1 MQAAP
6 SRARDCARG
15 TTTPFPALAL
25 GLAAAVSTL
34 PLATPLPAHP
44 QQRLFTPEIALDVRG
59 VGIAAVTDDGSRV
72 AATVRTRRDRNGVDH
87 QRYGDPTYISPT
99 RTRLMVIDTRS
110 GERTWVH
117 EEPAQLRG
125 FEWSPDGGRL
135 AYFIVEDGGSG
146 GGVGSGDGGRSGGG
160 ARYRLRIFDAST
172 GRART
177 VTLGTDREIASSS
190 PLVWSPDGA
199 MLLMGL
205 RPDGWAAEARAA
217 FVALTEAP
225 VIVQDS
231 RNDFLAWDR
240 VRNIAARQI
249 TALVSPDDGSVREI
263 LADVTPSGPAF
274 SGDGSYITYSTATR
288 TKTSYTRRDGTEY
301 ELFRLALAEGNE
313 PESLRDTGEDRL
325 SANWNAARDAFAY
338 SERGSVLVRRLGED
352 EAVDVTEGHRGPEGA
367 GESAGGGEAAAGRGD
382 SAAGGAA
389 DDTDSTRIRFSLQ
402 RWSPSGDQLLLS
414 SQDAWHLLDLGTD
427 DLRTLLE
434 LEEDSDTR
442 PRRQV
447 QAWSDDGRNLY
458 FSYAARDRWQRGLK
472 RLDLVTGDIET
483 LFLDDNLYR
492 SWNISDDGGTIVYT
506 MSDGDRPDEIWTTPT
521 DRLAPRRLTTSNP
534 ELDDV
539 ALTRSELVEYL
550 DVDGNTLY
558 GILYYPANYEP
569 GRTYPLVAEI
579 YEQYFDNGFNE
590 NMNLITARGWF
601 GFRPSVRFEEGFPG
615 EAWLKAVPNAI
626 NRIIE
631 RGLVDPEKVGVY
643 GQSYGGYATN
653 LLITQTDR
661 FAAAANV
668 SGKVNIISFLGD
680 SPKITTRNYAAA
692 EVGQDRIGATLWEQP
707 HKYIEHSAV
716 MFADRIE
723 TPLLMLSGE
732 GDWNVP
738 ATNQREMYYALR
750 RLEKEVVWVH
760 YTAGGHGAGRAST
773 AADFVDHWRR
783 MFDWF
788 AEHFGEE
795 EGKPVSEEGGEVPR
809 R

>member
-1 MQAAP
+1 MPGRRHP
-6 SRARDCARG
+6 S
-15 TTTPFPALAL
+15 ALAF
-25 GLAAAVSTL
+25 LAGFAGAIALTA
-34 PLATPLPAHP
+34 ATPLPTHP
-44 QQRLFTPEIALDVRG
+44 QQRTFTPEIALDVRG

-72 AATVRTRRDRNGVDH
+72 AATVRVRRDRTDVDH
-87 QRYGDPTYISPT
+87 QRYGDPTYISPVSV
-99 RTRLMVIDTRS
+99 RLMVIDTRS

-125 FEWSPDGGRL
+125 FAWSPDGERL
-135 AYFIVEDGGSG
+135 AYFAVEDGG
-146 GGVGSGDGGRSGGG
+146 
-160 ARYRLRIFDAST
+160 YRLRIFDANA
-172 GRART
+172 GRGET
-177 VTLGTDREIASSS
+177 VALGADNEIASSS
-190 PLVWSPDGA
+190 SLVWAPDGA
-199 MLLMGL
+199 SVLLGL
-205 RPDGWAAEARAA
+205 RPDGWAEEARAA

-249 TALVSPDDGSVREI
+249 TALVSLDNGDVREI
-263 LADVTPSGPAF
+263 LSDATPSGPGF
-274 SGDGSYITYSTATR
+274 SEDGSYITYSTATR

-301 ELFRLALAEGNE
+301 ELFRLALAEGSE
-313 PESLRDTGEDRL
+313 PESLRDTGEERM
-325 SANWNAARDAFAY
+325 NVTWNDARDAFAY
-338 SERGSVLVRRLGED
+338 ADSGSVYVRRLGEE
-352 EAVDVTEGHRGPEGA
+352 EAVDVTEGHRGSPA
-367 GESAGGGEAAAGRGD
+367 DAGGDPEEGD
-382 SAAGGAA
+382 DR
-389 DDTDSTRIRFSLQ
+389 DDDDPDPDSTRIRFSVQ
-402 RWSPSGDQLLLS
+402 RWSPSGDALLLS
-414 SQDAWHLLDLGTD
+414 SQDAWHLLDLGGN

-434 LEEDSDTR
+434 LEDDEDTR

-447 QAWSDDGRNLY
+447 QHWADDGRHLY
-458 FSYAARDRWQRGLK
+458 FSYSARDRWQRGLK
-472 RLDLVTGDIET
+472 RLEVASGTIET
-483 LFLDDNLYR
+483 LALDDNLYR
-492 SWNISDDGGTIVYT
+492 SWNISDDGSTFVYT
-506 MSDGDRPDEIWTTPT
+506 VSDGDRPDEIHVARG
-521 DRLAPRRLTTSNP
+521 DLSAPRQLTTSNP
-534 ELDDV
+534 QLDDV
-539 ALTRSELVEYL
+539 ALTRSELVEFL
-550 DVDGNTLY
+550 DIDGNTLY
-558 GILYYPANYEP
+558 GILYYPAGYEP
-569 GRTYPLVAEI
+569 GRKYPLVAEI
-579 YEQYFDNGFNE
+579 YEQFFDNGFNE
-590 NMNLITARGWF
+590 NMNLITAQGWF

-626 NRIIE
+626 NKIIE

-750 RLEKEVVWVH
+750 RLDKEVVWVH

-773 AADFVDHWRR
+773 AADFADHWQR

-795 EGKPVSEEGGEVPR
+795 EKAVSEDQ
-809 R
+809 

>member
-1 MQAAP
+1 MPGRRHP
-6 SRARDCARG
+6 SAL
-15 TTTPFPALAL
+15 PFLAGFAGALAL
-25 GLAAAVSTL
+25 AT
-34 PLATPLPAHP
+34 TPLPAHP
-44 QQRLFTPEIALDVRG
+44 QQRAFTPEIALDVRG
-59 VGIAAVTDDGSRV
+59 VGIAAVTDDGARV
-72 AATVRTRRDRNGVDH
+72 AATVRTRRDRTDVDH
-87 QRYGDPTYISPT
+87 QRYGDPTYISSVSV
-99 RTRLMVIDTRS
+99 RLIVIDTRS

-125 FEWSPDGGRL
+125 FAWSPDGERL
-135 AYFIVEDGGSG
+135 AYFAVEDGGY
-146 GGVGSGDGGRSGGG
+146 V
-160 ARYRLRIFDAST
+160 LRIFDASS
-172 GRART
+172 GRAET
-177 VTLGTDREIASSS
+177 VAVGADNEIASSS
-190 PLVWSPDGA
+190 PLVWAPDGA
-199 MLLMGL
+199 SVLLGL
-205 RPDGWAAEARAA
+205 RPDGWAEEARAA

-249 TALVSPDDGSVREI
+249 TALVSLDDGGVREI
-263 LADVTPSGPAF
+263 LSDAPPSGPGF
-274 SGDGSYITYSTATR
+274 SEDGSYITYSTATR

-301 ELFRLALAEGNE
+301 ELFRVALAEGSE
-313 PESLRDTGEDRL
+313 PESLRDTGEERM
-325 SANWNAARDAFAY
+325 NVTWNDARDAFAY
-338 SERGSVLVRRLGED
+338 ADGGSVYVRRLGEE
-352 EAVDVTEGHRGPEGA
+352 EAVDVTEGHRGSPA
-367 GESAGGGEAAAGRGD
+367 DAGGDPEEGDDPEAADPDAD
-382 SAAGGAA
+382 S
-389 DDTDSTRIRFSLQ
+389 SRIRFSVQ
-402 RWSPSGDQLLLS
+402 RWSPSGDALLLS
-414 SQDAWHLLDLGTD
+414 SQDAWHLLDLGGN
-427 DLRTLLE
+427 DLRTLLQ
-434 LEEDSDTR
+434 LEDDEDTR
-442 PRRQV
+442 PRRQI
-447 QAWSDDGRNLY
+447 QGWSDDGRHLY
-458 FSYAARDRWQRGLK
+458 FSYSARDRWQGGLK
-472 RLDLVTGDIET
+472 RLEVASGAIET
-483 LFLDDNLYR
+483 LALDENLYR
-492 SWNISDDGGTIVYT
+492 SWNISDDGSTFVYT
-506 MSDGDRPDEIWTTPT
+506 MSDGDRPDEIHVARG
-521 DRLAPRRLTTSNP
+521 DLSAPRQLTTSNP
-534 ELDDV
+534 QLADV
-539 ALTRSELVEYL
+539 ALTRSELVEFL
-550 DVDGNTLY
+550 DIDGNTLY
-558 GILYYPANYEP
+558 GILYYPAGYEP
-569 GRTYPLVAEI
+569 GRKYPLVAEI
-579 YEQYFDNGFNE
+579 YEQFFDNGFNE
-590 NMNLITARGWF
+590 NMNLITAQGWF

-626 NRIIE
+626 NKIIE

-750 RLEKEVVWVH
+750 RLDKEVVWVH

-773 AADFVDHWRR
+773 AADFADHWQR

-795 EGKPVSEEGGEVPR
+795 ERPVSEGQ
-809 R
+809 

>member
-1 MQAAP
+1 MRISRHHPTIPVLLACAA
-6 SRARDCARG
+6 
-15 TTTPFPALAL
+15 ALA
-25 GLAAAVSTL
+25 A
-34 PLATPLPAHP
+34 PLPAHP

-59 VGIAAVTDDGSRV
+59 VSIAAVTGDGRLV
-72 AATVRTRRDRNGVDH
+72 AATVRTRRDRTGVDH

-99 RTRLMVIDTRS
+99 TTRLMVIDTRT

-117 EEPAQLRG
+117 EQPAQLRG
-125 FEWSPDGGRL
+125 FAWSPDGDRL
-135 AYFIVEDGGSG
+135 AYFAVQGGEQQ
-146 GGVGSGDGGRSGGG
+146 
-160 ARYRLRIFDAST
+160 LRIFDAET
-172 GRART
+172 GSERT
-177 VTLGTDREIASSS
+177 VALQTGKRIASSS

-199 MLLMGL
+199 EVLVGL
-205 RPDGWAAEARAA
+205 RPDGWAREARAA

-231 RNDFLAWDR
+231 RNEFLAWDR
-240 VRNIAARQI
+240 VRNIAATQI
-249 TALVSPDDGSVREI
+249 TALVSPENGSVREI
-263 LADVTPSGPAF
+263 LSDVTPSGARF
-274 SGDGSYITYSTATR
+274 SADGSYITYSTATR

-301 ELFRLALAEGNE
+301 ELFRLALAEGSE
-313 PESLRDTGEDRL
+313 PESLRDTGEQRMTVT
-325 SANWNAARDAFAY
+325 WNDARDAFAY
-338 SERGSVLVRRLGED
+338 GERGSVFVRRLGED
-352 EAVDVTEGHRGPEGA
+352 EAVDVTEGHRGEPP
-367 GESAGGGEAAAGRGD
+367 
-382 SAAGGAA
+382 AGGAEGEEDLEA
-389 DDTDSTRIRFSLQ
+389 DSARIRFSVQ
-402 RWSPSGDQLLLS
+402 RWSPSGDRLLLTS
-414 SQDAWHLLDLGTD
+414 RDGWHLLDLAGD
-427 DLRTLLE
+427 ELRTLLE
-434 LEEDSDTR
+434 LEEDDDTR

-447 QAWSDDGRNLY
+447 QAWSSDGRHLY

-472 RLDLVTGDIET
+472 RLDTATGDIET

-492 SWNISDDGGTIVYT
+492 SWNVSDDGGTIVYT
-506 MSDGDRPDEIWTTPT
+506 MSDGDHPNEIWTTAT
-521 DRLAPRRLTTSNP
+521 DRPAPRRLTTSNP
-534 ELDDV
+534 QLDDV

-558 GILYYPANYEP
+558 GILYYPAGYEP
-569 GRTYPLVAEI
+569 GRKYPLVAEI

-590 NMNLITARGWF
+590 NMNLITAQGWF

-631 RGLVDPEKVGVY
+631 RGLVDPDRVGVY

-750 RLEKEVVWVH
+750 RLGKEVVWVH

-773 AADFVDHWRR
+773 AADFVDHWQR

-795 EGKPVSEEGGEVPR
+795 EEKAVFQMDMNRMPTEGGDDGGA
-809 R
+809 

>member
-1 MQAAP
+1 MRVHEHTPAIVFAAP
-6 SRARDCARG
+6 K
-15 TTTPFPALAL
+15 PAPTLPRPT
-25 GLAAAVSTL
+25 LAALTTALTLTTLATL
-34 PLATPLPAHP
+34 PTPLTAQP
-44 QQRLFTPEIALDVRG
+44 QRPFTPDVALDVRG
-59 VGIAAVTDDGSRV
+59 LGIAAVTDDGARV
-72 AATVRTRRDRNGVDH
+72 AATVRTRRDRTDVDH
-87 QRYGDPTYISPT
+87 QRYGDPTYISPVSV
-99 RTRLMVIDTRS
+99 RLMVIDTDS
-110 GERTWVH
+110 GAQTWVH
-117 EEPAQLRG
+117 EEPAVLRG
-125 FEWSPDGGRL
+125 FAWSPDGGRL
-135 AYFIVEDGGSG
+135 AYFAAEGEH
-146 GGVGSGDGGRSGGG
+146 
-160 ARYRLRIFDAST
+160 YQLRVFDAAT
-172 GRART
+172 GTSRAIDLRT
-177 VTLGTDREIASSS
+177 ENEIASSS

-199 MLLMGL
+199 SVLLGL
-205 RPDGWAAEARAA
+205 RPAGWASEARAA

-249 TALVSPDDGSVREI
+249 TALVSTNDGAVREI
-263 LADVTPSGPAF
+263 LSGATPVGPGF
-274 SGDGSYITYSTATR
+274 SEDGSSITYSTATR

-301 ELFRLALAEGNE
+301 ELFRLGIAAGGE
-313 PESLRDTGEDRL
+313 PESLRDTGEERL
-325 SANWNAARDAFAY
+325 NVSWTEARDAFAY
-338 SERGSVLVRRLGED
+338 ADEGSVFVRRLGE
-352 EAVDVTEGHRGPEGA
+352 EEPVDVTEGHREA
-367 GESAGGGEAAAGRGD
+367 GEPGSDETGTGATRTGATGADADPD
-382 SAAGGAA
+382 SA
-389 DDTDSTRIRFSLQ
+389 TTRFSVE
-402 RWSPSGDQLLLS
+402 RWSPSGDQLLLTS
-414 SQDAWHLLDLGTD
+414 DAAWHLLDLD
-427 DLRTLLE
+427 DDDMRTLLD
-434 LEEDSDTR
+434 LEEDDDTR

-447 QAWSDDGRNLY
+447 QGWSDDGRHVY
-458 FSYAARDRWQRGLK
+458 FSYSARDRWQRGLK
-472 RLDLVTGDIET
+472 RLDTASGTVET
-483 LFLDDNLYR
+483 LLLDDGLYR
-492 SWNISDDGGTIVYT
+492 SWNISDDGGAIVYT
-506 MSDGDRPDEIWTTPT
+506 ASDGDRPDEIWVSGGG
-521 DRLAPRRLTTSNP
+521 RAAPARLTTANP
-534 ELDDV
+534 QLDDV

-558 GILYYPANYEP
+558 GILYYPAGYEA
-569 GRTYPLVAEI
+569 GRKYPLVAEI
-579 YEQYFDNGFNE
+579 YEQFFDNGFNE

-626 NRIIE
+626 NKIIE
-631 RGLVDPEKVGVY
+631 RGLVDEDKVGVY

-750 RLEKEVVWVH
+750 RLDKEVVWVH
-760 YTAGGHGAGRAST
+760 YTAGGHGAGRASS
-773 AADFVDHWRR
+773 AGDFVDHWQR

-788 AEHFGEE
+788 AEHFGETRAA
-795 EGKPVSEEGGEVPR
+795 S
-809 R
+809 

>member
-1 MQAAP
+1 MCAAITRPPATFVAAP
-6 SRARDCARG
+6 LARAFGSAAA
-15 TTTPFPALAL
+15 TTVAALTAALPILTATALAA
-25 GLAAAVSTL
+25 LA
-34 PLATPLPAHP
+34 PLPSQA
-44 QQRLFTPEIALDVRG
+44 QQRPFTPEVALDVNQ
-59 VGIAAVTDDGSRV
+59 VSIAAVTSDGSRV
-72 AATVRTRRDRNGVDH
+72 AATVRTRRDRTDVDH
-87 QRYGDPTYISPT
+87 QRFGDPTYISPVS
-99 RTRLMVIDTRS
+99 TRLMVIDTRS

-125 FEWSPDGGRL
+125 FAWSPDGERL
-135 AYFIVEDGGSG
+135 AYFAVEA
-146 GGVGSGDGGRSGGG
+146 G
-160 ARYRLRIFDAST
+160 AYRLRIFDA
-172 GRART
+172 RAGSAET
-177 VTLGTDREIASSS
+177 VAIGTDKEIASSS
-190 PLVWSPDGA
+190 PLVWAPGGSGV
-199 MLLMGL
+199 LIGL

-249 TALVSPDDGSVREI
+249 TALVSLEDGGGSGSYGSVREV
-263 LADVTPSGPAF
+263 LAGETPSGLGFAA
-274 SGDGSYITYSTATR
+274 DGSYVTYSTATR
-288 TKTSYTRRDGTEY
+288 TKTTYTRRDGTEY
-301 ELFRLALAEGNE
+301 ALFRLDLADGGE
-313 PESLRDTGEDRL
+313 PELLRDTGEERM
-325 SANWNAARDAFAY
+325 AVTWNDARDAFAY
-338 SERGSVLVRRLGED
+338 SEDGSVFVRRLDAD
-352 EAVDVTEGHRGPEGA
+352 EAVDVTAGHRGEPEPA
-367 GESAGGGEAAAGRGD
+367 DAAGGGA
-382 SAAGGAA
+382 AAGGAGDEEESDA
-389 DDTDSTRIRFSLQ
+389 DSTRIRFSVQ
-402 RWSPSGDQLLLS
+402 RWSPDGDALLLA
-414 SQDAWHLLDLGTD
+414 SQDAWHLLALGGGEM
-427 DLRTLLE
+427 RTLLE
-434 LEEDSDTR
+434 LEPDDDTR

-447 QAWSDDGRNLY
+447 QAWSDDGRHIH
-458 FSYAARDRWQRGLK
+458 FSFSARDQWQRGLK
-472 RLDLVTGDIET
+472 RLDVASGDIET
-483 LFLDDNLYR
+483 LALDSNLYR

-506 MSDGDRPDEIWTTPT
+506 MSDGDHPDEIHAARG
-521 DRLAPRRLTTSNP
+521 DLSAARQLTTSNP
-534 ELDDV
+534 QLDDI
-539 ALTRSELVEYL
+539 ALTRSELIEYL

-569 GRTYPLVAEI
+569 GRKYPLVAEI
-579 YEQYFDNGFNE
+579 YEQFFDNGFNE
-590 NMNLITARGWF
+590 NMNLITAQGWF

-626 NRIIE
+626 NKIIE
-631 RGLVDPEKVGVY
+631 RGLVDPDRVGVY

-750 RLEKEVVWVH
+750 RLGKEVVWVH

-773 AADFVDHWRR
+773 AADFADHWQR
-783 MFDWF
+783 MFEWF

-795 EGKPVSEEGGEVPR
+795 EGR
-809 R
+809 RAATSDR

>member
-1 MQAAP
+1 MSGRRHKSALPVLAGF
-6 SRARDCARG
+6 AGAVVLTA
-15 TTTPFPALAL
+15 TT
-25 GLAAAVSTL
+25 
-34 PLATPLPAHP
+34 
-44 QQRLFTPEIALDVRG
+44 EIALDVNL
-59 VGIAAVTDDGSRV
+59 VGIAAVTDDGARV
-72 AATVRTRRDRNGVDH
+72 AATVRTRRDRTDVDH
-87 QRYGDPTYISPT
+87 QRYGDPTYISPVST
-99 RTRLMVIDTRS
+99 GLMVIETRS

-125 FEWSPDGGRL
+125 FAWSPDGERL
-135 AYFIVEDGGSG
+135 AYFAVEDGGY
-146 GGVGSGDGGRSGGG
+146 V
-160 ARYRLRIFDAST
+160 LRMFDAGT
-172 GRART
+172 GRAET
-177 VTLGTDREIASSS
+177 VTLRTDKEIASSS
-190 PLVWSPDGA
+190 PLEWAPDGTSV
-199 MLLMGL
+199 LIGL
-205 RPDGWAAEARAA
+205 RPAGWAEEARAA

-249 TALVSPDDGSVREI
+249 TALVSIDNRSVREI
-263 LADVTPSGPAF
+263 LSDMTPSGPGF
-274 SGDGSYITYSTATR
+274 SEDGSYITYSTATR

-301 ELFRLALAEGNE
+301 ELFRLGLAEGSE
-313 PESLRDTGEDRL
+313 PESLRDTGEERM
-325 SANWNAARDAFAY
+325 NVTWNDARDAFAY
-338 SERGSVLVRRLGED
+338 ADGGSVYVRRLGEG
-352 EAVDVTEGHRGPEGA
+352 EAVDVTADHRGGPAEAGDDPE
-367 GESAGGGEAAAGRGD
+367 EGGDPDAADPD
-382 SAAGGAA
+382 SA
-389 DDTDSTRIRFSLQ
+389 RIRFSVQ
-402 RWSPSGDQLLLS
+402 RWSPAGDALLLS
-414 SQDAWHLLDLGTD
+414 SQDAWHLLDLGSN
-427 DLRTLLE
+427 DLRTLLQ
-434 LEEDSDTR
+434 LEDDEDAR
-442 PRRQV
+442 PRRQL
-447 QAWSDDGRNLY
+447 QGWSDNGRHLY
-458 FSYAARDRWQRGLK
+458 FSYSARDRWQRGLK
-472 RLDLVTGDIET
+472 RLDTGTGTVET
-483 LFLDDNLYR
+483 LTLDSNLYR
-492 SWNISDDGGTIVYT
+492 SWNISDDGATIVYT
-506 MSDGDRPDEIWTTPT
+506 MSNGDYPDEIHVARG
-521 DRLAPRRLTTSNP
+521 DLSNP
-534 ELDDV
+534 RQLTASNPQLDDV
-539 ALTRSELVEYL
+539 ALTRSELIEFL

-558 GILYYPANYEP
+558 GILYYPVGYEP

-579 YEQYFDNGFNE
+579 YEQFFDNGFNE
-590 NMNLITARGWF
+590 NMNLITAQGWF

-626 NRIIE
+626 NKIIE
-631 RGLVDPEKVGVY
+631 RGLVDPDKVGVY

-750 RLEKEVVWVH
+750 RLDKEVVWVH
-760 YTAGGHGAGRAST
+760 YTAGGHGAGRAGT
-773 AADFVDHWRR
+773 AADFADHWQR

-795 EGKPVSEEGGEVPR
+795 EER
-809 R
+809 RAATSDR

>member
-1 MQAAP
+1 MSGRRHKSALTVLAGF
-6 SRARDCARG
+6 AG
-15 TTTPFPALAL
+15 ALAL
-25 GLAAAVSTL
+25 TAAS
-34 PLATPLPAHP
+34 PLPAQP
-44 QQRLFTPEIALDVRG
+44 QQRPFTTEIALDVNL
-59 VGIAAVTDDGSRV
+59 VGIAAVTDDGARV
-72 AATVRTRRDRNGVDH
+72 AATVRTRRDRTDVDH
-87 QRYGDPTYISPT
+87 QRYGDPTYISPVS
-99 RTRLMVIDTRS
+99 TRLMVIDTRS

-125 FEWSPDGGRL
+125 FTWSPDGERL
-135 AYFIVEDGGSG
+135 AYFAVED
-146 GGVGSGDGGRSGGG
+146 DG
-160 ARYRLRIFDAST
+160 YVLRIFDAGT
-172 GRART
+172 GRAKT
-177 VTLGTDREIASSS
+177 VTLRTDNEIASSS
-190 PLVWSPDGA
+190 PLEWAPDGA
-199 MLLMGL
+199 SVLLGL
-205 RPDGWAAEARAA
+205 RPAGWADEARAA

-249 TALVSPDDGSVREI
+249 TALVSLDNGSVREI
-263 LADVTPSGPAF
+263 LSDVTPSGPGF
-274 SGDGSYITYSTATR
+274 SEDGSYITYSMATR

-301 ELFRLALAEGNE
+301 ELFRLALAGGSE
-313 PESLRDTGEDRL
+313 PESLRDTGEERM
-325 SANWNAARDAFAY
+325 NVTWNDARDAFAY
-338 SERGSVLVRRLGED
+338 ADDGSVYVRRLGED
-352 EAVDVTEGHRGPEGA
+352 GAVDVTADHRGEAPDAGA
-367 GESAGGGEAAAGRGD
+367 EAEDAD
-382 SAAGGAA
+382 SA
-389 DDTDSTRIRFSLQ
+389 RIRFSVE
-402 RWSPSGDQLLLS
+402 RWSPAGDALLLT
-414 SQDAWHLLDLGTD
+414 SQDAWHLLDLGSN

-434 LEEDSDTR
+434 LEEDDDTR
-442 PRRQV
+442 PRRQF
-447 QAWSDDGRNLY
+447 QGWSDDGRHLH
-458 FSYAARDRWQRGLK
+458 FSYSARDRWQRGLK
-472 RLDLVTGDIET
+472 RLDTSTGAVET
-483 LFLDDNLYR
+483 LTLDDNLYR
-492 SWNISDDGGTIVYT
+492 SWNISGDGNTIVYT
-506 MSDGDRPDEIWTTPT
+506 MSDGDHPDEIHAARG
-521 DRLAPRRLTTSNP
+521 DLSAPRQLTTSNP
-534 ELDDV
+534 QLADI
-539 ALTRSELVEYL
+539 ALTRSELIEYL

-558 GILYYPANYEP
+558 GILYYPVGYEP
-569 GRTYPLVAEI
+569 GRQYPLVAEI
-579 YEQYFDNGFNE
+579 YEQFFDNGFNE
-590 NMNLITARGWF
+590 NMNLITAQGWF

-626 NRIIE
+626 NKIIE
-631 RGLVDPEKVGVY
+631 RGLVDPDRIGVY

-750 RLEKEVVWVH
+750 RLGKEVVWVH

-773 AADFVDHWRR
+773 AADFADHWQR

-795 EGKPVSEEGGEVPR
+795 EER
-809 R
+809 RAATSDR

>member
-1 MQAAP
+1 MRI
-6 SRARDCARG
+6 SRHPITIPRVLTFACQP
-15 TTTPFPALAL
+15 T
-25 GLAAAVSTL
+25 AAVANTITVAVLTVTL

-59 VGIAAVTDDGSRV
+59 VSIAAVTGDGRRV
-72 AATVRTRRDRNGVDH
+72 AATVRTRRDRTDVDH

-99 RTRLMVIDTRS
+99 TSRLMVIDTRS
-110 GERTWVH
+110 GARTWVH

-125 FEWSPDGGRL
+125 FAWSPDGERL
-135 AYFIVEDGGSG
+135 AYFVVE
-146 GGVGSGDGGRSGGG
+146 GG
-160 ARYRLRIFDAST
+160 AYQLRIFDAET
-172 GRART
+172 GSGRT
-177 VTLGTDREIASSS
+177 VALQTGKRIASSS

-199 MLLMGL
+199 EVLVGL
-205 RPDGWAAEARAA
+205 RPDGWAGEARAA
-217 FVALTEAP
+217 FVALTDAP

-240 VRNIAARQI
+240 VRNIAAKQI
-249 TALVSPDDGSVREI
+249 TALVSLANGGVREI
-263 LADVTPSGPAF
+263 LSDVTPSGPRF
-274 SGDGSYITYSTATR
+274 SADGAYIMYSTATR

-301 ELFRLALAEGNE
+301 ELFRLALAEGSE
-313 PESLRDTGEDRL
+313 PESLRDTGEQRM
-325 SANWNAARDAFAY
+325 NVTWNEARDAFMY
-338 SERGSVLVRRLGED
+338 GERGSVFVRGLDED
-352 EAVDVTEGHRGPEGA
+352 EAVDVTAGHRGPADEG
-367 GESAGGGEAAAGRGD
+367 EDAAAGTGD
-382 SAAGGAA
+382 PNEAGP
-389 DDTDSTRIRFSLQ
+389 DSTRIRFSVQ
-402 RWSPSGDQLLLS
+402 RWSPTGDQLLLS
-414 SQDAWHLLDLGTD
+414 SQDAWHLLDLDTD
-427 DLRTLLE
+427 NLRTVLE
-434 LEEDSDTR
+434 LEEDDDAR

-447 QAWSDDGRNLY
+447 QSWSDDGRHLY

-472 RLDLVTGDIET
+472 RLDTATGDIET
-483 LFLDDNLYR
+483 LFLDANLYR
-492 SWNISDDGGTIVYT
+492 SWNISDDGGTLVYT
-506 MSDGDRPDEIWTTPT
+506 MSDGDRPNEIWTTAT
-521 DRLAPRRLTTSNP
+521 DRLAPRQLTTSNP
-534 ELDDV
+534 QLDDI

-558 GILYYPANYEP
+558 GILYYPVGYEP
-569 GRTYPLVAEI
+569 GRQYPLVAEI

-590 NMNLITARGWF
+590 NMNLITAQGWF

-626 NRIIE
+626 NKIIE
-631 RGLVDPEKVGVY
+631 RGLVDPDRVGVY

-750 RLEKEVVWVH
+750 RLGKEVVWVH
-760 YTAGGHGAGRAST
+760 YTAGGHGAGRAGT
-773 AADFVDHWRR
+773 AADFLDHWRR

-795 EGKPVSEEGGEVPR
+795 GKKAVSDGGS
-809 R
+809 